1 MGTKGSH
8 PLRVGSDVV
17 TCRRLVSQLAETL
30 KFSATGRTLLV
41 TAASE
46 IARNT
51 VIHGGGGEL
60 HWEVVGDSVHRGIKL
75 EFLDRGPGISNVTL
89 AMTDGWS
96 SGGGLGL
103 GLPGA
108 RRLVHEFAIESS
120 AAGTRVT
127 ITRWK

>member
-1 MGTKGSH
+1 MGSH
-8 PLRVGSDVV
+8 PLRDSSDVV
-17 TCRRLVSQLAETL
+17 TCRRLVSQLADILT
-30 KFSATGRTLLV
+30 FSTIGRTLLV

-51 VIHGGGGEL
+51 VVHGGGGEL
-60 HWEVVGDSVHRGIKL
+60 RWQVVGDSLHRGIKL
-75 EFLDRGPGISNVTL
+75 EFLDNGPGISNMTL

-120 AAGTRVT
+120 PSAGTRVT
-127 ITRWK
+127 IIRWK